1 MSFKII
7 FLNFLFQFS
16 FLVAKHD
23 DDLQER
29 LEGDFNPVETI
40 MHHIAD
46 SHEWHLMGEGE
57 NSVTIPLPVIL
68 ITDVGLISFLSS
80 EFHHDNLA
88 KVVVEKQGLNFVR
101 YHNKIY
107 YAIDHA
113 HDGSYIE
120 HGEDGHEVLNKMPL
134 DFSITKVVAGM
145 FISALLM
152 VILFY
157 FAGKNYSRGNLVP
170 NGVAKFIEPI
180 VIFVKEDIA
189 IPNIGEKN
197 YRKYLPYLLTLFF
210 FIWINNLMGLIPGS
224 ANVTGNI
231 AITFTLAFIALVIIN
246 VNGKDTYWKHMINP
260 LGDSMPWAGK
270 LPVYLILVP
279 VELLGIITKPFALM
293 VRLFANITA
302 GHIIILSLV
311 SLIFI
316 FQTLLMAP
324 VSIAL
329 TLFINT
335 LELLVAALQAYIF
348 TLLTAL
354 FIGMAV
360 EEHDEEDAH

>member
-1 MSFKII
+1 MPIKIFFI
-7 FLNFLFQFS
+7 TLFLCLNLNAT
-16 FLVAKHD
+16 AKD
-23 DDLQER
+23 EKQKE
-29 LEGDFNPVETI
+29 EKFNPVETI

-46 SHEWHLMGEGE
+46 SHEWHFMGEGE
-57 NSVTIPLPVIL
+57 NSITLPLPVIL
-68 ITDVGLISFLSS
+68 IAEKGLVAFMSS
-80 EFHHDNLA
+80 EFHHDEVG
-88 KVVVEKQGLNFVR
+88 KVVVEKNGEKFVR

-107 YAIDHA
+107 YASEEA
-113 HDGSYIE
+113 HEGSYITHDKE
-120 HGEDGHEVLNKMPL
+120 SHKALNNKPL
-134 DFSITKVVAGM
+134 DFSITKVVMSM
-145 FISALLM
+145 FIS
-152 VILFY
+152 VILLVIIFTIV
-157 FAGKNYSRGNLVP
+157 GRNYANGNLVP
-170 NGVAKFIEPI
+170 KGLAKFIEPL
-180 VIFVKEDIA
+180 VLFVRDDIA

-197 YRKYLPYLLTLFF
+197 HKKYLPYLLTLFF
-210 FIWINNLMGLIPGS
+210 FIWINNLLGLVPGS

-231 AITFTLAFIALVIIN
+231 AVTFTLAFVALIVVNI
-246 VNGKDTYWKHMINP
+246 NGKGTYWKHIFDP
-260 LGDSMPWAGK
+260 LGKSMPWAGK

-279 VELLGIITKPFALM
+279 VEILGLITKPFALM

-316 FQTLLMAP
+316 FQTIAMAP

-360 EEHDEEDAH
+360 EEHHEEEHH

>member
-1 MSFKII
+1 
-7 FLNFLFQFS
+7 
-16 FLVAKHD
+16 
-23 DDLQER
+23 
-29 LEGDFNPVETI
+29 
-40 MHHIAD
+40 
-46 SHEWHLMGEGE
+46 LMGEGE
-57 NSVTIPLPVIL
+57 NSITIPLPIIL
-68 ITDVGLISFLSS
+68 LTDKGLVSFLSS
-80 EFHHDNLA
+80 EFHHDESG
-88 KVVVEKQGLNFVR
+88 KVVVEKNGVKLIRV
-101 YHNKIY
+101 HNKIY
-107 YAIDHA
+107 YADVKN
-113 HDGSYIE
+113 
-120 HGEDGHEVLNKMPL
+120 EDGQYFKHGKEEHQIINERPF
-134 DFSITKVVAGM
+134 DFSITKVVASM
-145 FISALLM
+145 FLSAI
-152 VILFY
+152 ILILIFSLV
-157 FAGKNYSRGNLVP
+157 GRNYANGNLIP
-170 NGVAKFIEPI
+170 SGIAKFMEPLI
-180 VIFVKEDIA
+180 VFVRDDIA

-197 YRKYLPYLLTLFF
+197 YKKFLPYLLTLFF
-210 FIWINNLMGLIPGS
+210 FIWVNNLMGLIPGS

-231 AITFTLAFIALVIIN
+231 AITFTLAFIALIVVNIN
-246 VNGKDTYWKHMINP
+246 GNGTYWKHMLDP
-260 LGDSMPWAGK
+260 LGNSMPWAGK

-316 FQTLLMAP
+316 FQTMAMAP

-360 EEHDEEDAH
+360 EEHHDEAQH

>member
-1 MSFKII
+1 MALKT
-7 FLNFLFQFS
+7 LFFTLFIS
-16 FLVAKHD
+16 TFLVANPSEKD
-23 DDLQER
+23 EKTKK
-29 LEGDFNPVETI
+29 EEKFNPVETI

-57 NSVTIPLPVIL
+57 SSITLPLPVIL
-68 ITDVGLISFLSS
+68 YTDNGLVTFLSS
-80 EFHHDNLA
+80 QFHHDDEG
-88 KVVVEKQGLNFVR
+88 KVVVEKNGSKFIKV
-101 YHNKIY
+101 HDKIY
-107 YAIDHA
+107 FASESA
-113 HDGSYIE
+113 HEGSFVQ
-120 HGEDGHEVLNKMPL
+120 HSEDKHSVLNKKPL

-145 FISALLM
+145 FLSAILLVLIFGAVGM
-152 VILFY
+152 
-157 FAGKNYSRGNLVP
+157 NYSNGNRIPKGL
-170 NGVAKFIEPI
+170 AKFMEPI
-180 VIFVKEDIA
+180 IVFVRDDIA
-189 IPNIGEKN
+189 IPNIGKKK
-197 YRKYLPYLLTLFF
+197 YKKYLPYLMTLFF

-231 AITFTLAFIALVIIN
+231 AITFTLAFFTLFMVNIN
-246 VNGKDTYWKHMINP
+246 AKSTYWKHLVNP
-260 LGDSMPWAGK
+260 LGNSMPWAGK

-316 FQTLLMAP
+316 FETVAMAP

-354 FIGMAV
+354 FIGMAIEDHH
-360 EEHDEEDAH
+360 EEAH